1 MKTIKSSIIN
11 RETGDKQSSRFRWL
25 GSVTKLM
32 LALLALV
39 FVAGSSPR
47 GTLCIYKFYDSNA
60 NGKKD
65 AGEQYIYGWLVDVTS
80 NSVDID
86 AYTTARL
93 HLPPDQYTV
102 SEGTPV
108 EGNWIATTPT
118 EFVVDLGANQRK
130 RVCFG
135 NVCLGPGG
143 GFTIGFWSN
152 KNGQAL
158 EDAADFAALTAL
170 HLRNGDGS
178 DRDFTADLATN
189 KADLHD
195 WLLGANAVNMSN
207 MLSAQLAA
215 MVLNVNHG
223 FVDGGALV
231 HTDGCGNT
239 GINDEFISINDLI
252 SAAEAALAAD
262 PDGQA
267 LSGDPNRDLQE
278 CLKNALDDAN
288 NNLNFVQSEP
298 CDFSFDY

>member
-1 MKTIKSSIIN
+1 MNKKIESSNPMKAYTAFIGL
-11 RETGDKQSSRFRWL
+11 RQR
-25 GSVTKLM
+25 VM
-32 LALLALV
+32 LALLAHT
-39 FVAGSSPR
+39 FIAGSSASAQ
-47 GTLCIYKFYDSNA
+47 LCIYKFYDANA

-65 AGEQYIYGWLVDVTS
+65 ANEPYIYGWLVEVTS
-80 NSVDID
+80 SSVDIE

-93 HLPPDQYTV
+93 HLAPGTYTV
-102 SEGTPV
+102 TEAASV
-108 EGNWIATTPT
+108 EGNWLNTTPT
-118 EFVVDLGANQRK
+118 EVLVNLHPDQRK

-143 GFTIGFWSN
+143 GLTLGYWSN

-158 EDAADFAALTAL
+158 ETDADFAALTAL

-178 DRDFTADLATN
+178 DRDFTSTLETN

-195 WLLGANAVNMSN
+195 WLLSANAVNMSN

-223 FVDGGALV
+223 FVNGAALV

-239 GINDEFISINDLI
+239 GVNDELITINDLI

-267 LSGDPNRDLQE
+267 LDGDPNRDLQE
-278 CLKNALDDAN
+278 CLKDALDDAN
-288 NNLNFVQSEP
+288 NNLNFVQPEP
-298 CDFSFDY
+298 CSFSFDY